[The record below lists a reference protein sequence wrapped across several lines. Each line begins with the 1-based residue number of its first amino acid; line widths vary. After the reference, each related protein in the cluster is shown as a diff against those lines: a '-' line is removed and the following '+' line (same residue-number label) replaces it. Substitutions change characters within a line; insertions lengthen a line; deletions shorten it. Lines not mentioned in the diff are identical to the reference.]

1 METAFTR
8 LVGCRHPL
16 QQAAMGGVAGPT
28 LAGSVARAGAL
39 GMLCEFGIEE
49 SADRVRKALELA
61 GDGQVG
67 MGFFGHWVDGDL
79 PTYELAAERLRVVEL
94 FWTTPDPALV
104 DRARRSGNALV
115 AWQVGSRDDA
125 VAAQDAGCDFV
136 VAQGVES
143 GGHVRGTVPRDE
155 LLRQVLGA
163 VSIPVVVAGGI
174 ASAAAVAS
182 AIAAGAD
189 AVRVGTAFVA
199 TPEGGAHPAY
209 IEAIVAARSGAETV
223 LTTAFG
229 HGWPDAPH
237 RVLASAVAA
246 AEALETEVAGEAGR
260 EDARTP
266 IPRFSAVPPSRDA
279 TGHIEAM
286 ALYAGAGVGQV
297 SSVRSAAD
305 VVSELVAGL
314 DA

>member
-39 GMLCEFGIEE
+39 GMLCQFGIEE
-49 SADRVRKALELA
+49 SADRVGKALELA

-67 MGFFGHWVDGDL
+67 MGFFGHWIDGDL
-79 PTYELAAERLRVVEL
+79 ATYELAAERLRVVEV
-94 FWTTPDPALV
+94 FWTAPDPALAS
-104 DRARRSGNALV
+104 RARRCGDALV
-115 AWQVGSRDDA
+115 AWQVGSREDA

-136 VAQGVES
+136 VAQGVEA
-143 GGHVRGTVPRDE
+143 GGHVRGTVARDE
-155 LLRQVLGA
+155 LLGQVLDVGHD
-163 VSIPVVVAGGI
+163 SGRDRGRHRFGI
-174 ASAAAVAS
+174 RRRVRDP
-182 AIAAGAD
+182 AGAD

-209 IEAIVAARSGAETV
+209 IDAIVAARSGAETV

-229 HGWPDAPH
+229 RGWPDAPH
-237 RVLASAVAA
+237 RVLASAVSA
-246 AEALETEVAGEAGR
+246 AEALDTDVVGEAGR

-279 TGHIEAM
+279 TGNIAAM

-297 SSVRSAAD
+297 SSVRSATD

>member
-8 LVGCRHPL
+8 LVGSRHPL
-16 QQAAMGGVAGPT
+16 QQAPMGGVAGPT
-28 LAGSVARAGAL
+28 LAGAVARAGGL
-39 GMLCEFGIEE
+39 GMLCEFGFEDSAE
-49 SADRVRKALELA
+49 RVSTAADRA
-61 GDGQVG
+61 GDGYVG
-67 MGFFGHWVDGDL
+67 MGFFGHWVGGDL
-79 PTYELAAERLRVVEL
+79 ATYELAAGHLRVVEL
-94 FWTTPDPALV
+94 FWTAPDPALV
-104 DRARRSGNALV
+104 TRARRSGDALV

-155 LLRQVLGA
+155 LLQQVLGA
-163 VSIPVVVAGGI
+163 VTIPVVVAGGI
-174 ASAAAVAS
+174 ASASAVAA
-182 AIAAGAD
+182 AIAAGAH

-209 IEAIVAARSGAETV
+209 IDAIVAARSGAETV
-223 LTTAFG
+223 LTTAFSR
-229 HGWPDAPH
+229 GWPDAPH

-246 AEALETEVAGEAGR
+246 AERLETDVAGEAGR
-260 EDARTP
+260 EGARAP
-266 IPRFSAVPPSRDA
+266 IPRFSASPPSRDA

-286 ALYAGAGVGQV
+286 ALYAGMGVGQV
-297 SSVRSAAD
+297 SSVRSAAE
-305 VVSELVAGL
+305 VVAELVAGL

>member
-1 METAFTR
+1 
-8 LVGCRHPL
+8 
-16 QQAAMGGVAGPT
+16 MGGVAGPT
-28 LAGSVARAGAL
+28 LAGAVARAGAL
-39 GMLCEFGIEE
+39 GMLCEFGIEG
-49 SADRVRKALELA
+49 SADRMRKALELA
-61 GDGQVG
+61 GEGQVG
-67 MGFFGHWVDGDL
+67 MGFFGHWIDGDL
-79 PTYELAAERLRVVEL
+79 ATYELAAERLRVVEV
-94 FWTTPDPALV
+94 FWTTPDPALAS
-104 DRARRSGNALV
+104 RARRCGDALV

-136 VAQGVES
+136 VAQGVEA

-155 LLRQVLGA
+155 LLEQVLDA
-163 VSIPVVVAGGI
+163 VTIPVVIAGGI
-174 ASAAAVAS
+174 ASASDVAS
-182 AIAAGAD
+182 AIRAGAH

-209 IEAIVAARSGAETV
+209 IDAIVAARSGAETV

-229 HGWPDAPH
+229 RGWPDAPH
-237 RVLASAVAA
+237 RVLASAVSA
-246 AEALETEVAGEAGR
+246 AEALDTDVVGEAGR

-279 TGHIEAM
+279 TGNIAAM
-286 ALYAGAGVGQV
+286 ALYAGVGVGQV
-297 SSVRSAAD
+297 SSVRSATD